1 MFSLCRRSRNLP
13 TLRDFVD
20 LLGLRDAGF
29 RHLSLVEGNDQR
41 FIDVGVISKLP
52 LGAVVSY
59 KHRRH
64 PESPRTAIFS
74 RDLAQVEILDPKS
87 RLPVLTVFVNHL
99 KSQVG

>member
-52 LGAVVSY
+52 LAAVVSY
-59 KHRRH
+59 NHRRH

-74 RDLAQVEILDPKS
+74 RELAQVEILTRS
-87 RLPVLTVFVNHL
+87 RACPF
-99 KSQVG
+99 